1 MKKIFLFLIIL
12 SIGCSSK
19 KERIE
24 IKIMEC
30 INNTKDENGIK
41 IKESLELYENFLIKE
56 KILKNK
62 SANSYRKLLVNFS
75 KEKNIKIKIDE
86 NDSLHLKVYKDRYQ
100 VSNDIVFQKL
110 FKCYKPLEKD
120 FLKYNRTKIEELKQV
135 FKQLPKN
142 NFSKDFE
149 MAKRSLKII
158 TEEDFELEFYRAI
171 LLNALIDY
179 NAPPL

>member
-1 MKKIFLFLIIL
+1 MKKIFYFLIIL

-24 IKIMEC
+24 VKIMEC

-41 IKESLELYENFLIKE
+41 IKESLELYENLLIKE
-56 KILKNK
+56 NILKNK

-86 NDSLHLKVYKDRYQ
+86 NDSLHLKIYKNRYK
-100 VSNDIVFQKL
+100 VSNDVIFQKI
-110 FKCYKPLEKD
+110 FKCYMPLEKD
-120 FLKYNRTKIEELKQV
+120 FLKYNQIKINELKVV
-135 FKQLPKN
+135 FLQLSKS
-142 NFSKDFE
+142 NFSQDIE

-158 TEEDFELEFYRAI
+158 TEEDFELEFYKAI